1 METTIAFVQSVMN
14 QFDGGHDFSHIERVL
29 ANANQI
35 LRAHPEANTEV
46 VQLAVLLHDIED
58 EKFKGVVELGEHAVA
73 THLNELSLSQ
83 EVKDHVL
90 FIIRHMSYKDS
101 LGQTVEKSI
110 EFKIVQDADRLDA
123 IGAIGIARAF
133 NYGGHKNRP
142 LYLPSKNMQAPSSK
156 QEYTQSNSATIQHFY
171 EKLLLLKDQ
180 MNTEGGRQ
188 IAQKRHLFM
197 ENFLE
202 QFYAEWNGNL

>member
-1 METTIAFVQSVMN
+1 MN
-14 QFDGGHDFSHIERVL
+14 QFDGGHDFSHIQRVL
-29 ANANQI
+29 ANANH
-35 LRAHPEANTEV
+35 LLTHYPNANKSV

-58 EKFKGVVELGEHAVA
+58 EKFKDEVNLPPNAVE
-73 THLNELSLSQ
+73 THLNELDLNPA
-83 EVKDHVL
+83 VKDHVL
-90 FIIRHMSYKDS
+90 FIINHMSYKDS
-101 LGQTVEKSI
+101 LEQKVEKSI

-142 LYLPSKNMQAPSSK
+142 LYTPNNTINPPLSKK
-156 QEYTQSNSATIQHFY
+156 DYTQSNSATIQHFY

-180 MNTEGGRQ
+180 MNTEAGQQ
-188 IAQKRHLFM
+188 IAAQRHRYM
-197 ENFLE
+197 EKFLD